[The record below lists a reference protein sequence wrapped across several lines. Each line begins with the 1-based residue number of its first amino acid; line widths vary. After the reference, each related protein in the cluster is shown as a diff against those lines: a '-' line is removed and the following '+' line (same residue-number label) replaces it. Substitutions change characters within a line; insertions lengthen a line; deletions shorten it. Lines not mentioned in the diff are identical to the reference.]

1 MRTSIKNFNLWKE
14 WYLYIFFIGMII
26 RAINFY
32 SLLPSTFDSI
42 FFKLIGISGVLLLG
56 IDFII
61 KFNKRKVTYNILL
74 IAYMVILVITSFVH
88 KEYGLGENL
97 KTIMWAILQYF
108 LIYQFAF
115 ENSDNKRFFKR
126 ISWGFIYSW
135 FVLVSMSMV
144 LFFGKFGYE
153 KYYNARHRIRIGFL
167 ESRLFGTF
175 SDINNA
181 AIASLVVIV
190 LILFYLYNKKVTGLN
205 KIIFLINLPL
215 QFIYIVLSGSRSTY
229 VVSIII
235 VAISSFIVV
244 LKRNGTKK
252 DLKNY
257 ILAIVSSIGSVLILF
272 ALFNATKILFQELL
286 PHLKEINF
294 FNFTERH

>member
-1 MRTSIKNFNLWKE
+1 
-14 WYLYIFFIGMII
+14 
-26 RAINFY
+26 
-32 SLLPSTFDSI
+32 
-42 FFKLIGISGVLLLG
+42 
-56 IDFII
+56 
-61 KFNKRKVTYNILL
+61 
-74 IAYMVILVITSFVH
+74 MVILVITSFVH

-294 FNFTERH
+294 FNFTERHKE

>member
-1 MRTSIKNFNLWKE
+1 M
-14 WYLYIFFIGMII
+14 
-26 RAINFY
+26 
-32 SLLPSTFDSI
+32 
-42 FFKLIGISGVLLLG
+42 
-56 IDFII
+56 
-61 KFNKRKVTYNILL
+61 
-74 IAYMVILVITSFVH
+74 
-88 KEYGLGENL
+88 
-97 KTIMWAILQYF
+97 
-108 LIYQFAF
+108 
-115 ENSDNKRFFKR
+115 
-126 ISWGFIYSW
+126 
-135 FVLVSMSMV
+135 
-144 LFFGKFGYE
+144 
-153 KYYNARHRIRIGFL
+153 
-167 ESRLFGTF
+167 
-175 SDINNA
+175 
-181 AIASLVVIV
+181 
-190 LILFYLYNKKVTGLN
+190 TGLN

-294 FNFTERH
+294 LILQSVIKN